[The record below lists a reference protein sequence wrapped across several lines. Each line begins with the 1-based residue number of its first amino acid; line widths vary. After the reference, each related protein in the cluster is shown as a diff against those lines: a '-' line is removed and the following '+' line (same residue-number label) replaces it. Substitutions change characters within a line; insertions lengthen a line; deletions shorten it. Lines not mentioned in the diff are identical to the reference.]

1 MQARCLKIKEK
12 VSFSIRSEASYIL
25 SGQKLS
31 KNAKNGQFGDV
42 LKNWSLRS
50 NSVTRQ
56 VNFKLEKIGE
66 KCQNWKT

>member
-31 KNAKNGQFGDV
+31 KNAKIGQFGEV
-42 LKNWSLRS
+42 LKIEVCGQTVLTDRS
-50 NSVTRQ
+50 VLM
-56 VNFKLEKIGE
+56 VEIA
-66 KCQNWKT
+66 QN